1 MKARKL
7 VSTLVAGAA
16 VLSVSVGAM
25 LPTAASAQ
33 IGGVVFDPRN
43 YAQNILTAA
52 RTLEQINNQIQQLQN
67 QATSLVNEA
76 RNLQSL
82 PLTVLDRIVDPTG
95 CGDAFRAGMLF
106 GLSNDMDW
114 ASTGRLASLMGSIKI
129 AHQGGQNHALSKAEI
144 DERFFAAFDY
154 RL

>member
-1 MKARKL
+1 MKARKF
-7 VSTLVAGAA
+7 VSMLAASAA

-52 RTLEQINNQIQQLQN
+52 RTLEQINNQIRQLQN

-82 PLTVLDRIVDPTG
+82 PLTVLEPPQAQIRPCSGRRSAWLTMSARSSASSRTTI
-95 CGDAFRAGMLF
+95 ARA
-106 GLSNDMDW
+106 
-114 ASTGRLASLMGSIKI
+114 R
-129 AHQGGQNHALSKAEI
+129 
-144 DERFFAAFDY
+144 
-154 RL
+154 